1 MQNND
6 GRFDTG
12 PIITKMRKTRGV
24 TQSELSKRIGRS
36 RSYIGTLETRAGACC
51 YDTLAS
57 IARAL
62 GYRIVF
68 VREEKWQEYEQAYHS
83 WQTRKRSGA
92 R

>member
-1 MQNND
+1 MRNKDSRYN
-6 GRFDTG
+6 TG

-24 TQSELSKRIGRS
+24 TQAELSKRIGRS
-36 RSYIGTLETRAGACC
+36 RAYIGTLETRAGACC

-62 GYRIVF
+62 GYRIII
-68 VREEKWQEYEQAYHS
+68 VREEKWQEYEQAYHTWKTS
-83 WQTRKRSGA
+83 QRSGT

>member
-1 MQNND
+1 MQNTDSRYN
-6 GRFDTG
+6 TG
-12 PIITKMRKTRGV
+12 PIITKMRKTRGI
-24 TQSELSKRIGRS
+24 TQAELAKRIGRS

-62 GYRIVF
+62 GYRIII
-68 VREEKWQEYEQAYHS
+68 VREEKWQEYEQAYHTWKIS
-83 WQTRKRSGA
+83 QRSGT